1 MDQADARQFYVNT
14 EEYENREKR
23 RRAEWYNADG
33 ELQATKRRKH
43 NHTLNQVLMIGEQLS
58 DSVNTF
64 MGRAADL
71 LSRQNKIPN
80 IKRIQTDGR
89 RVQDKTNLAMHM
101 EAAQEAAGRLRREIE
116 SVESLQVEAASLQLQ
131 NYSQLNQKDED
142 IEAKQK
148 LLQITKK
155 AHWDSIPTPGK
166 NKGFLLMQLANSS
179 LRKFGLLV
187 HARAEINRMESSRWN
202 AKEKKRLDKNP
213 EAQRRERPKR
223 GRLTKQQCKEPTT
236 ISKQNALGLI
246 HLYNKRAVMIAKLIR
261 SFIPPEDLEAKPFD
275 EENLI
280 ISYGLYNLNSED
292 AWEHIDTTPT
302 SVVTALESFC
312 ELDPHYFQT
321 NTNKDDD
328 DGMEIDSTQ
337 SDNEI
342 NDGDEGSESDSEDEE
357 GDKRM

>member
-1 MDQADARQFYVNT
+1 
-14 EEYENREKR
+14 
-23 RRAEWYNADG
+23 
-33 ELQATKRRKH
+33 
-43 NHTLNQVLMIGEQLS
+43 MIGEQLF

-131 NYSQLNQKDED
+131 NYSRLNQKDED

-328 DGMEIDSTQ
+328 DGLEIDSTQ

-342 NDGDEGSESDSEDEE
+342 NDGDDGSEYDSEDDEGGGTEQLMSTFRLEVESDIE
-357 GDKRM
+357 GDDNFEDDSL